1 MKIMMAMSGGIDSS
15 YSAKLFKDQGHEV
28 IGCYMLLHNK
38 PGYHEENIRRVKD
51 VGKYLGIKTEILDL
65 QDKFKKEVYD
75 PFIQIYKDGKTP
87 NPCALCNKQ
96 IKLGSLLEH
105 ALNLGCDKLA
115 TGHYVRIEDNL
126 LKVAKDL
133 SKDQSYFLANID
145 PKSISHIIFP
155 LGDKFKKD
163 VKEEASKIKALA
175 DIAAGK
181 ESSEICFVEKT
192 YIEVL
197 DKHIKTDIPGIVK
210 DKFGNKI
217 GSHKGYMHY
226 TIGKRSGFKIDG
238 AHDPHYVIKID
249 SNNNEII
256 VGNKE
261 DLFQSEFE
269 TQNFNAFVNLKE
281 FTARIKIRYR
291 SPKINGKV
299 TLNQNGASI
308 KLNEPASGIAS
319 GQLAV
324 FYDEQDRV
332 LGSGFIK

>member
-15 YSAKLFKDQGHEV
+15 YSAKLLKDCGHEV

-38 PGYHEENIRRVKD
+38 PGYHEENIQKVKE
-51 VGKYLGIKTEILDL
+51 VGKFLDIQTEILDL
-65 QDKFKKEVYD
+65 QDIFKKEVYN
-75 PFIQIYKDGKTP
+75 PFVQIYKDGKTP

-96 IKLGSLLEH
+96 IKLGSLLEY
-105 ALNLGCDKLA
+105 AKSLGCDKLA

-145 PKSISHIIFP
+145 PKALEYMLFP
-155 LGDKFKKD
+155 LGNMFKKD
-163 VKEEASKIKALA
+163 IKEEASKIEILNN
-175 DIAAGK
+175 IATSK

-192 YIEVL
+192 YIDVL
-197 DKHIKTDIPGIVK
+197 KEHFNTEIPGIVK

-217 GSHKGYMHY
+217 GTHKGYMHY
-226 TIGKRSGFKIDG
+226 TIGKRSGFRIDG

-249 SNNNEII
+249 SKNNEII

-261 DLFQSEFE
+261 DLSQNKFE
-269 TQNFNAFVNLKE
+269 TTNFNAFVNLKE
-281 FTARIKIRYR
+281 FTAGVKIRYR
-291 SPKINGKV
+291 SPKINGNVKMA
-299 TLNQNGASI
+299 QNGAMI
-308 KLNEPASGIAS
+308 KLDEPAYGIAS

-324 FYDEQDRV
+324 FYDDKDRV